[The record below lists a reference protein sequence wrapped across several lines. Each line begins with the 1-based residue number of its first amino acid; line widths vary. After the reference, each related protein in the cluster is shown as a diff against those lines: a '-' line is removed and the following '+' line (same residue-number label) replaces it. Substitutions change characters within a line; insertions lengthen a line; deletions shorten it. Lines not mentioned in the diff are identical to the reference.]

1 MDLDK
6 WMVLDV
12 KDAYPLVNVSGLN
25 VPPRRKRDGAS
36 CNRNWY
42 RRAMPQKEG
51 WGTASSPRFGNV
63 DLGVPS
69 WYQMMDEWHSIRLTI
84 H

>member
-6 WMVLDV
+6 CMVLDV

-42 RRAMPQKEG
+42 RRANTPERGMG
-51 WGTASSPRFGNV
+51 YR
-63 DLGVPS
+63 
-69 WYQMMDEWHSIRLTI
+69 
-84 H
+84 